1 MIYIQEVKGLVYA
14 LYSVV
19 IVVTCLYI
27 LLNMTMAILKY
38 KYAQVKANTLEEE

>member
-1 MIYIQEVKGLVYA
+1 MI
-14 LYSVV
+14 

-38 KYAQVKANTLEEE
+38 KYAQVKNNTLEEEEEEIK